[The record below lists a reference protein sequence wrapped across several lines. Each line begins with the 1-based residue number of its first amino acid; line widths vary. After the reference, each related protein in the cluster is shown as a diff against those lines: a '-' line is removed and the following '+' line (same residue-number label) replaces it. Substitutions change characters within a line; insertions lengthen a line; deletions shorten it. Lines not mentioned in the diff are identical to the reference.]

1 MFDTHLDVEEDATD
15 LDAHESEAKGFELV
29 GEVAP
34 EELDTEDAI
43 ADQSQATPLTLFILR
58 GTDGTAHFVLAYC
71 TTTHRVL

>member
-43 ADQSQATPLTLFILR
+43 ADQSQATPP
-58 GTDGTAHFVLAYC
+58 
-71 TTTHRVL
+71 